1 MVNKK
6 VNKISRKN
14 MPKKVMR
21 LFSLSLLFA
30 ATPQFFS
37 LNLKKMKYRPLFCV
51 KEQIQALCI

>member
-30 ATPQFFS
+30 ATPNFFS
-37 LNLKKMKYRPLFCV
+37 LKFKENEIRPLFCV